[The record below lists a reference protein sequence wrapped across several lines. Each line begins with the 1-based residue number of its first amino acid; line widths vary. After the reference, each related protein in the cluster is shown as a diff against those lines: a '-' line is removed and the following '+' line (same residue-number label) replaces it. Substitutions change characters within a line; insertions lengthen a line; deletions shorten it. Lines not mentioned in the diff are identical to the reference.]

1 MKKILVLTMLFLAA
15 GVCTTLAGK
24 KDKKD
29 KKIKAEP
36 VAVAKPVT
44 LTTPSDTTSYAAG
57 LAVTEGLQYYLQQN
71 LHVDTAHIADF
82 IRGYNDA
89 LGKVNDPAY
98 VAYMAGSSIAQRTVE
113 QILPNVSRELVGT
126 DDSISAA
133 PFHAG
138 FLAGVK
144 QDTTVMKMD
153 KARELFQGRA
163 QKARE
168 KRNSIYKKENEQ
180 WLKNNAIYEGKTIN
194 GKVFDA
200 TANHPGKKNDS
211 FRCDQVIKGWTEA
224 LTNMPVGSKWEIYIP
239 QNLAYGER
247 EAGQIKPYST
257 LIFTVELVDIEP
269 EAKPAA
275 TTADKTKTADK
286 TTAKTAAKTSTKTS
300 AKAKTSTKKK

>member
-113 QILPNVSRELVGT
+113 QILPNVCRAL
-126 DDSISAA
+126 
-133 PFHAG
+133 
-138 FLAGVK
+138 
-144 QDTTVMKMD
+144 
-153 KARELFQGRA
+153 LFCIWQ
-163 QKARE
+163 
-168 KRNSIYKKENEQ
+168 
-180 WLKNNAIYEGKTIN
+180 
-194 GKVFDA
+194 
-200 TANHPGKKNDS
+200 
-211 FRCDQVIKGWTEA
+211 
-224 LTNMPVGSKWEIYIP
+224 
-239 QNLAYGER
+239 
-247 EAGQIKPYST
+247 
-257 LIFTVELVDIEP
+257 
-269 EAKPAA
+269 
-275 TTADKTKTADK
+275 
-286 TTAKTAAKTSTKTS
+286 
-300 AKAKTSTKKK
+300 